1 MSKTQSESHFSNLQC
16 NLQLWGQSIASGLSS
31 GTAFVYRDILHHH
44 DHARYQIEAHQVDN
58 EYGRIMTAIEI
69 VLDDLRLSAER
80 VEQAL
85 DQELAEIFHT
95 HQLMLRDS
103 SLIRE
108 SRSEVEQE
116 KVNAEQ
122 AVRRVFGRWEDKFRA
137 IQDEVLS
144 EKADDVADLGRR
156 LLYALSGI
164 HAHSLE
170 DLSPGS
176 VLVAKRLLPS
186 DTVFLSPRTTAGI
199 VLESGGPASHAAL
212 LAREMGIPTVSQL
225 PELMT
230 TVKTGDELI
239 VNGDDGYAVI
249 NPDDVTR
256 EAFQRQLQRKQRLSI
271 SVKQHCHEP
280 AVTLNGMTIEVQANI
295 NSAED
300 VELAVANGA
309 DAIGLYRIENLYLSR
324 KMLPTDEELIE
335 EIRTTLA
342 PARDL
347 SCCVRL
353 LDIGGDK
360 ILPFLDL
367 PEEDDPFLGRRGVR
381 LLLAYPELLK
391 DQLRA
396 LLRLSCEQDI
406 RILVPVVTLASEMQQ
421 IRRYMESTA
430 NELGIQQIPAL
441 GAMIETP
448 AAALSVTEIAKSS
461 DFLSIGSNDLTQYT
475 LAASRENNLVSDYF
489 IADHPSLLRLFS
501 MIVNEAGN
509 CPVSICGQVAGELN
523 AIPALLA
530 TGLNRLSVVPP
541 IIPVLKQTLREL
553 SVPIAA

>member
-1 MSKTQSESHFSNLQC
+1 MSKTRPESQSVNC
-16 NLQLWGQSIASGLSS
+16 QLAGQGIAAGLAI
-31 GTAFVYRDILHHH
+31 GKAFVYRDILHH
-44 DHARYQIEAHQVDN
+44 DHARYKIEAHQVDK
-58 EYGRIMTAIEI
+58 EYGRIMSAIEI

-85 DQELAEIFHT
+85 DEELAEIFHT
-95 HQLMLRDS
+95 HELMLRDS

-108 SRSEVEQE
+108 SRSEVAEE

-122 AVRRVFGRWEDKFRA
+122 AVRRVFGRWEEKFRA

-170 DLSPGS
+170 DLAPGS

-186 DTVFLSPRTTAGI
+186 DTVFLSPRKTVAI

-225 PELMT
+225 SDLMT
-230 TVKTGDELI
+230 KITSGDELI
-239 VNGDDGYAVI
+239 VNGDEGFIVA
-249 NPDDVTR
+249 NPDEETQKV
-256 EAFQRQLQRKQRLSI
+256 FQRQLRRQRRLSLTI
-271 SVKQHCHEP
+271 KRHCQEP
-280 AVTLNGMTIEVQANI
+280 AVTLDGKLIEVQANV
-295 NSAED
+295 NNAED

-309 DAIGLYRIENLYLSR
+309 DAIGLYRIENLYLAR
-324 KMLPTDEELIE
+324 KMLPNDEELLEDIHN
-335 EIRTTLA
+335 TLM
-342 PARDL
+342 PAADL
-347 SCCVRL
+347 NCCIRL

-391 DQLRA
+391 TQLRA
-396 LLRLSCEQDI
+396 LLQLSCEQDI
-406 RILVPVVTLASEMQQ
+406 RILVPVVTLATEMKQ
-421 IRRYMESTA
+421 IRQYLEETA
-430 NELGIQQIPAL
+430 AELKIRQLPPL

-448 AAALSVTEIAKSS
+448 AAALSVADIAAYS

-489 IADHPSLLRLFS
+489 IADHPAVLRLFN
-501 MIVNEAGN
+501 MIVRDAGD
-509 CPVSICGQVAGELN
+509 CPVSICGQVAGELHVLS
-523 AIPALLA
+523 ALLA
-530 TGLNRLSVVPP
+530 TGLTRLSVIPP
-541 IIPVLKQTLREL
+541 IIPALKQALREL